1 MKYYFLILV
10 TVFLIPTPTHAI
22 ELESRLPKI
31 SLGGRNAFATYPS
44 LRSSF

>member
-22 ELESRLPKI
+22 ELESRLPK
-31 SLGGRNAFATYPS
+31 SVWEVEMRLQHTPVYDRVF
-44 LRSSF
+44 